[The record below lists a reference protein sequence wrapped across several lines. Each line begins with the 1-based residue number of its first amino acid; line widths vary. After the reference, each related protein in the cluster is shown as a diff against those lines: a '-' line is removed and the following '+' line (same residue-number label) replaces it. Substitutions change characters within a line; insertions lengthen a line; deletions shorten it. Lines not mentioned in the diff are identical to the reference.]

1 MFGISTIIT
10 FTQPSPLKGEAA
22 FATFYKTG
30 KGYSWGALWC
40 HWQVRLP
47 DWDLA
52 PA

>member
-22 FATFYKTG
+22 FETFYKTV
-30 KGYSWGALWC
+30 KGYSWGELYC
-40 HWQVRLP
+40 HWQVRLL
-47 DWDLA
+47 DRDLA